1 MSRLG
6 WTGQLP
12 ILGLLAVFMSALVL
26 VACGTSAPAQPA
38 AEPMDMEAMRSV
50 VKEAVA
56 DASKD
61 AATRKDV
68 DDAVAKAM
76 ADSAPLPSG
85 MTAEE
90 VAPIV
95 QTAVSDAM
103 SDTPTREDI
112 ALMVEQAVSNA
123 MADGL
128 KPDEIGPLVEKALA
142 ESRQSGMTPEEV
154 ESIVAQSIQR
164 ALAPGKLVVYSGRSK
179 SLVDPIIQEFA
190 EATGIDVNVKY
201 ANTSQLAATLMEE
214 GDNSPADVFFAQD
227 PGGLGSVEDL
237 MVPLPDSV
245 LQLAPE
251 WARSSQGRWVG
262 ISGRARAVVY
272 NTERLAEADLPDD
285 MWGFTDPSWKGRIGW
300 APTNASFQTMVTAMR
315 ALWGE
320 DRTRAWLEG
329 IQANKPRVYPKN
341 TPQVAAA
348 AAGEI
353 DVGFVNHYYLFRFLA
368 EEGENFPARNYHPR
382 GGGPGSIIM
391 VAGAG
396 ILKTAENSD
405 NAERFLSFLLS
416 TVGQQYFASQTFE
429 YPLIEGIKTPR
440 VLVPYTEINAPEIP
454 LTDLT
459 DLAGT
464 QDLLRETGVLP

>member
-38 AEPMDMEAMRSV
+38 TEPMDMEAIRSV

-56 DASKD
+56 DANKN
-61 AATRKDV
+61 AATRKDMN
-68 DDAVAKAM
+68 DAVAKA
-76 ADSAPLPSG
+76 

-103 SDTPTREDI
+103 SDTPSREDI
-112 ALMVEQAVSNA
+112 AMMVEQAVSDA

-142 ESRQSGMTPEEV
+142 ESRQSGMTPGEV

-179 SLVDPIIQEFA
+179 SLVDPIIQQFA

-227 PGGLGSVEDL
+227 PGGLGSVEEML
-237 MVPLPDSV
+237 APLPDSI
-245 LQLAPE
+245 LQLSPE

-272 NTERLAEADLPDD
+272 NTERLTEADLPDD
-285 MWGFTDPSWKGRIGW
+285 MWGFTGPRWKGRIGW

-315 ALWGE
+315 SLWGE
-320 DRTRAWLEG
+320 DRARDWLEG
-329 IQANKPRVYPKN
+329 IQANDPRVYPKN
-341 TPQVAAA
+341 TPQVAAV

-396 ILKTAENSD
+396 VLNTAENSD
-405 NAERFLSFLLS
+405 NAKRFLSFLLS

-429 YPLIEGIKTPR
+429 YPLVERIKTPR
-440 VLVPYTEINAPEIP
+440 VLIPYTEINAPEIS
-454 LTDLT
+454 LTDLA

-464 QDLLRETGVLP
+464 QTLLRETGVLP